1 MNTRV
6 KRWTAH
12 QEGGIRQELFSH
24 NCLEVGRADS
34 ANVVK
39 VSLLK
44 CSTIEH
50 SVNTKPEPQRMI
62 AHDRTDGLLAQSCII
77 KEGVLLETQ
86 PVRLDLLL
94 DLHMFQGQVAAD
106 VSTRGCKTSLNEA
119 GTAHN
124 TEQENVK
131 KLAIVAA

>member
-62 AHDRTDGLLAQSCII
+62 AHDRADGLLAQSCII

-94 DLHMFQGQVAAD
+94 DLHMFQGQV
-106 VSTRGCKTSLNEA
+106 GC
-119 GTAHN
+119 
-124 TEQENVK
+124 
-131 KLAIVAA
+131 